1 MGLRGGMKQ
10 RNDGSFGSGLHQL
23 DLIIGHLAEASL
35 SGLLLLVSWLW

>member
-10 RNDGSFGSGLHQL
+10 RNDGSFGSGLLQL